1 MGYIYRATKADNS
14 PPVNHTWA
22 NVNGVNFL
30 TNNRNQHI
38 PVYCGSCWAQATTF
52 VLSDRIKIRRHARWP
67 DINISPQV
75 LLSCDKQQRGCFGGW
90 PILSFKYIREN
101 GITDETCSPY
111 QSRGH
116 SNGLDCSPLIHCM
129 ECSKSGECNPVK
141 KYSKYFVD
149 EFGFVSGEKD
159 MVDEISSW
167 GPIACTIA
175 VTQELH
181 NYTGGIFHDYSGRK
195 NRDHEVEIVGFGEEN
210 GVKFWQIRNSWGS
223 NWGENGF
230 FRIVRG
236 IDNLGIETNCS
247 WANLKDTWSEGKEH
261 IHTISE
267 DDLKQYD
274 KEKLFQSIKLQ

>member
-1 MGYIYRATKADNS
+1 MKRLIVSVFISIFFVLGFSTEDTEFNEGHWIPENVHVETFPRRIKADNS

-195 NRDHEVEIVGFGEEN
+195 NRDHEVEIVGYGEEN

-230 FRIVRG
+230 F
-236 IDNLGIETNCS
+236 
-247 WANLKDTWSEGKEH
+247 
-261 IHTISE
+261 
-267 DDLKQYD
+267 
-274 KEKLFQSIKLQ
+274 